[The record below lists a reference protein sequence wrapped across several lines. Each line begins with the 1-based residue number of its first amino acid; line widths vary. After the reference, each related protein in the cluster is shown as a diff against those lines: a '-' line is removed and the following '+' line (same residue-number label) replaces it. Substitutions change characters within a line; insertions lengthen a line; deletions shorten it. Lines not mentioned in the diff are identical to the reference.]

1 MKSIELMMHLFQRFC
16 WLDERLQA
24 QLHDHG
30 WPDVSRA
37 QSMVMINI
45 VSGITRPSDIAR
57 RLGISRQA
65 IHATVAQMIDK
76 GMVTLVPD
84 PDDARHKQLTLT
96 AFGERM
102 RADAQ
107 GIMGGLTDQIA
118 GTIGEA
124 RFEALL
130 ETLASD
136 WGDGPVGASGAAS
149 GTASVGGRERAA

>member
-24 QLHDHG
+24 RLHGHG

-45 VSGITRPSDIAR
+45 VSGVTRPSEIAR

-65 IHATVAQMIDK
+65 IHTTVQQMIDK
-76 GMVTLVPD
+76 GIVTLAPD
-84 PDDARHKQLTLT
+84 ADDARHKQLRLT
-96 AFGERM
+96 DFGERM
-102 RADAQ
+102 RGDAQ
-107 GIMGGLTDQIA
+107 AVMGDLTDQIA
-118 GTIGEA
+118 GTIGEQ

-130 ETLASD
+130 ETLATD
-136 WGDGPVGASGAAS
+136 WEQAA
-149 GTASVGGRERAA
+149 

>member
-65 IHATVAQMIDK
+65 IHTTVAQMIDK
-76 GMVTLVPD
+76 GIVTLVPD
-84 PDDARHKQLTLT
+84 TDDARHKQLRLT
-96 AFGERM
+96 RFGEQM

-107 GIMGGLTDQIA
+107 GIMGGLTDHIA
-118 GTIGEA
+118 GTIGEE
-124 RFEALL
+124 RFETLL
-130 ETLASD
+130 ETLAMD
-136 WGDGPVGASGAAS
+136 WGDRPDGNGPGATDSG
-149 GTASVGGRERAA
+149 GDLERAA